1 MGATMTRVLAM
12 LDDSPQAPDVL
23 ATATTLARMLQCDLD
38 AVTVVLEQIDRTSSE
53 GPARAERRDDTVRT
67 MLGVPEDVLPEELA
81 KPDVLVGVLGTRTL
95 RSHPQLLGHLA
106 CALVTAT
113 STPLVLVPPGTRP
126 LMAEHPVFLVPL
138 DGDQRTSD
146 SVGALTALLSP
157 DGGEHIT
164 LHVFDSTS
172 VPMFTP
178 SRHGTQIIADEFA
191 ALHASG
197 TSWRAEARIGSPAQH
212 ILEVARQHDVDA
224 IVLAWNQNLGPGRAE
239 TLRRVIGETDVPV
252 ILAPCRRQAPTRPP
266 SRPTTPAEASD

>member
-12 LDDSPQAPDVL
+12 VDDSPQAPDVL
-23 ATATTLARMLQCDLD
+23 ATATTLARLLHCDLD
-38 AVTVVLEQIDRTSSE
+38 AVNVVLEQIDQTLSE
-53 GPARAERRDDTVRT
+53 RPVPAERLHDTVRII
-67 MLGVPEDVLPEELA
+67 LGVPEDVLPEELE
-81 KPDVLVGVLGTRTL
+81 KSDVLLGVLGTRTL
-95 RSHPQLLGHLA
+95 RSHPQLLGHIA

-126 LMAEHPVFLVPL
+126 LVAEHPVFLVPL
-138 DGDQRTSD
+138 DGDPRTSD
-146 SVGALTALLSP
+146 SVSTLTALLNA

-164 LHVFDSTS
+164 LHVFDSTT
-172 VPMFTP
+172 VPMFAP
-178 SRHGTQIIADEFA
+178 SRHGSQIIADEFA

-197 TSWRAEARIGSPAQH
+197 TSWRAEARIGTPAQH

-252 ILAPCRRQAPTRPP
+252 ILSPCR
-266 SRPTTPAEASD
+266 